1 VRAFEDTA
9 VPGDVLQRVLQA
21 ASAAPSSG
29 NLQPWRVFVVRGEPL
44 ARLKSV
50 ATERAANGDPGDPRQ
65 YPMYPEP
72 LGEPYQDRYRRAA
85 DQRYA
90 FLGVDRDD
98 PERPRE
104 VAMMNARA
112 FGAPVV
118 LFCYLDPGM
127 GPGQWAD
134 AGLYLQT
141 VMLLLRAEGLNSC
154 PQVMWTMFRENV
166 RTTVGATEDMVLWCG
181 LAIGYEQREPGKR
194 DHADRAPLDETVAF
208 LG

>member
-1 VRAFEDTA
+1 VDVYEAVRSRHAVRAFEDTA

-50 ATERAANGDPGDPRQ
+50 ATERAANGDPWDPRQ

-98 PERPRE
+98 PDRPRQ

-118 LFCYLDPGM
+118 LFCYPDPGM

-134 AGLYLQT
+134 AGLYLHGHAAASCGGPPQLPAGD
-141 VMLLLRAEGLNSC
+141 VDHVSREGAHNGGGNGRDSPVVRPRDRIRA
-154 PQVMWTMFRENV
+154 T
-166 RTTVGATEDMVLWCG
+166 
-181 LAIGYEQREPGKR
+181 
-194 DHADRAPLDETVAF
+194 
-208 LG
+208 